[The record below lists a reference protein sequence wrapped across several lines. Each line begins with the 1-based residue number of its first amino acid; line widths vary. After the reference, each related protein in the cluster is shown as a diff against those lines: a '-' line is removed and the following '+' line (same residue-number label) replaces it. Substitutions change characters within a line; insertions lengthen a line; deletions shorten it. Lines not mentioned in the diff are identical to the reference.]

1 MDSQNL
7 FSYTVR
13 PDRVDK
19 NRSTDVFD
27 LNAYTVRTLSPDL
40 KAEKDGLYDGWLE
53 AKAKREDREERV
65 GCMAEGLSYAAVSI
79 PLIVGKLLYEVI
91 LDSLQGKD
99 LPFNGKILSALP
111 LVCLL
116 LLYALCNSKLT
127 AAINRF
133 AHRLYI
139 KNRPEADADMDE
151 KALDPRLSETV
162 AAARAEL
169 EIPDHAWE
177 LDILPYRHIQSE
189 GGESREIRPRDT
201 YDNIPVSVWRE
212 GQVLY
217 LSDED
222 VVMRLPLSEIEVVK
236 RIKGRVKFKS
246 WYKSAAIDQEPYKA
260 DRVDEWPFSY
270 TCKSRV
276 EITLR
281 DGSYLLIPGYEAE
294 TLRHILG
301 EGYSF

>member
-1 MDSQNL
+1 VEGSNL

-27 LNAYTVRTLSPDL
+27 LNAYTVRTLSPEL
-40 KAEKDGLYDGWLE
+40 KTEKDGLYDGWLE
-53 AKAKREDREERV
+53 AKAMREARESNV
-65 GCMAEGLSYAAVSI
+65 GCITE
-79 PLIVGKLLYEVI
+79 LLA
-91 LDSLQGKD
+91 D
-99 LPFNGKILSALP
+99 LPALLIFWLGDFGAALMHDTFWP
-111 LVCLL
+111 APIFIISLLCLL
-116 LLYALCNSKLT
+116 LYFLLLFDKMKAVIY
-127 AAINRF
+127 RF
-133 AHRLYI
+133 YHRLYV
-139 KNRPEADADMDE
+139 KKHPETDVDE

-177 LDILPYRHIQSE
+177 LDILPYRH
-189 GGESREIRPRDT
+189 GVTTVGVAYEIRPRST

-212 GQVLY
+212 GQVLF

-222 VVMRLPLSEIEVVK
+222 VVMRLPLSEIEEIK

-246 WYKSAAIDQEPYKA
+246 WYKSAAPSEKPYNEAKIL
-260 DRVDEWPFSY
+260 EGFPSY
-270 TCKSRV
+270 ACLGKI
-276 EITLR
+276 ELTLR

-301 EGYSF
+301 DNFTF

>member
-1 MDSQNL
+1 MEGKNL
-7 FSYTVR
+7 FSYSVR
-13 PDRVDK
+13 PDREDK

-40 KAEKDGLYDGWLE
+40 KAEKDGLYDAWLE
-53 AKAKREDREERV
+53 ARDIRKKWEIMESLVSNALTFLLFITVLAAFMLLFHDNTKVLAWV
-65 GCMAEGLSYAAVSI
+65 GVCEFLFIVLLAWLFNLAEKVFAR
-79 PLIVGKLLYEVI
+79 
-91 LDSLQGKD
+91 
-99 LPFNGKILSALP
+99 
-111 LVCLL
+111 LVHRICI
-116 LLYALCNSKLT
+116 KKHPEI
-127 AAINRF
+127 AID
-133 AHRLYI
+133 
-139 KNRPEADADMDE
+139 EATV
-151 KALDPRLSETV
+151 DPRLSETV

-169 EIPDHAWE
+169 EIPDHGWS
-177 LDILPYRHIQSE
+177 LDILPYRHGVTST
-189 GGESREIRPRDT
+189 GEAYEIRPRDT

-222 VVMRLPLSEIEVVK
+222 VVMRLPLSEITEVK
-236 RIKGRVKFKS
+236 RIKERVKFKS

-281 DGSYLLIPGYEAE
+281 DGSCLLIPGYEAE

>member
-1 MDSQNL
+1 MEGKNL
-7 FSYTVR
+7 FSYSVR
-13 PDRVDK
+13 PDREDK

-40 KAEKDGLYDGWLE
+40 KAEKDGLYDAWLE
-53 AKAKREDREERV
+53 ARDIRKKWEIMESLVSNALTFLLFITVLAAFMLLFHDNTKVLAWV
-65 GCMAEGLSYAAVSI
+65 GVCEFLFIVLLAWLFNLAEKVFAR
-79 PLIVGKLLYEVI
+79 
-91 LDSLQGKD
+91 
-99 LPFNGKILSALP
+99 
-111 LVCLL
+111 LVHRICI
-116 LLYALCNSKLT
+116 KKHPEI
-127 AAINRF
+127 AID
-133 AHRLYI
+133 
-139 KNRPEADADMDE
+139 EATV
-151 KALDPRLSETV
+151 DPRLSETV

-169 EIPDHAWE
+169 EIPDHRWS
-177 LDILPYRHIQSE
+177 LDILPYRHGVTST
-189 GGESREIRPRDT
+189 GEAYEIRPRDT

-222 VVMRLPLSEIEVVK
+222 VVMRLPLSEITEVK
-236 RIKGRVKFKS
+236 RIKDRVKFKS
-246 WYKSAAIDQEPYKA
+246 WYKSAAIGQEPYKA

-276 EITLR
+276 EITLC

>member
-13 PDRVDK
+13 PDREDK

-27 LNAYTVRTLSPDL
+27 PNSYTVRTLSPDL

-53 AKAKREDREERV
+53 ARDIRKKWEIMESLVANALTFLLFIAVLAAFMLLFHDNTKVLAWV
-65 GCMAEGLSYAAVSI
+65 GVCEFLFIVLLAWLFDLAEKVFAR
-79 PLIVGKLLYEVI
+79 
-91 LDSLQGKD
+91 
-99 LPFNGKILSALP
+99 
-111 LVCLL
+111 LV
-116 LLYALCNSKLT
+116 
-127 AAINRF
+127 
-133 AHRLYI
+133 HRLCI
-139 KNRPEADADMDE
+139 KKHPEIAIDE
-151 KALDPRLSETV
+151 ATVDPRLSETV

-169 EIPDHAWE
+169 GIPHHAWE
-177 LDILPYRHIQSE
+177 LDILPYRHGVTSV
-189 GGESREIRPRDT
+189 GEAYEIRPRGT

-222 VVMRLPLSEIEVVK
+222 VVMRLPLSEITEVK
-236 RIKGRVKFKS
+236 QLRERMKFKS
-246 WYKSAAIDQEPYKA
+246 WYKSAAIYQEPYKA

-301 EGYSF
+301 AGYSF

>member
-13 PDRVDK
+13 PDREDK

-53 AKAKREDREERV
+53 ARDIRKKWEIMESLVANALTFLLFIAVLAAFMLLFHDNTKVLAWV
-65 GCMAEGLSYAAVSI
+65 GVCEFLFIVLLAWLFDLAEKVFAR
-79 PLIVGKLLYEVI
+79 
-91 LDSLQGKD
+91 
-99 LPFNGKILSALP
+99 
-111 LVCLL
+111 LVHRICI
-116 LLYALCNSKLT
+116 KKHPEI
-127 AAINRF
+127 AID
-133 AHRLYI
+133 
-139 KNRPEADADMDE
+139 EATV
-151 KALDPRLSETV
+151 DPRLSETV
-162 AAARAEL
+162 ATARAEL
-169 EIPDHAWE
+169 GIPHHAWE
-177 LDILPYRHIQSE
+177 LDILPYRHSVTSV
-189 GGESREIRPRDT
+189 GEAYEIRPRNT

-222 VVMRLPLSEIEVVK
+222 MVMRLPLSEITEVK
-236 RIKGRVKFKS
+236 RVKGRVKFKY
-246 WYKSAAIDQEPYKA
+246 WFKSAAYDQEPYKEGNVI
-260 DRVDEWPFSY
+260 DWSTSLSCRGKIKV
-270 TCKSRV
+270 
-276 EITLR
+276 TLR

>member
-1 MDSQNL
+1 MEGRNL

-27 LNAYTVRTLSPDL
+27 LNGYTVRTLSPDL
-40 KAEKDGLYDGWLE
+40 KAEKDGLYDRWLE
-53 AKAKREDREERV
+53 AKAMREARESNV
-65 GCMAEGLSYAAVSI
+65 GCITE
-79 PLIVGKLLYEVI
+79 LLA
-91 LDSLQGKD
+91 D
-99 LPFNGKILSALP
+99 LPALLIFWLGDFGAELMHDTFWP
-111 LVCLL
+111 APIFIISLLCLCLYFWL
-116 LLYALCNSKLT
+116 LFDKMKAVIY
-127 AAINRF
+127 RF
-133 AHRLYI
+133 YHRLYV
-139 KNRPEADADMDE
+139 KKHPETAVDE

-177 LDILPYRHIQSE
+177 LDILPYRH
-189 GGESREIRPRDT
+189 GVTTVGEAYEIRPRST

-212 GQVLY
+212 GQVLF

-222 VVMRLPLSEIEVVK
+222 VVMRLPLSEIEEIK

-246 WYKSAAIDQEPYKA
+246 WYKSAAPSEKPYNEAKIL
-260 DRVDEWPFSY
+260 EGFPSY
-270 TCKSRV
+270 ACLGKI
-276 EITLR
+276 ELTLR
-281 DGSYLLIPGYEAE
+281 DGSCLLIPGYEAE

-301 EGYSF
+301 EDFTF

>member
-13 PDRVDK
+13 PDREDK

-53 AKAKREDREERV
+53 AKAMREARESNV
-65 GCMAEGLSYAAVSI
+65 GCITE
-79 PLIVGKLLYEVI
+79 LLA
-91 LDSLQGKD
+91 D
-99 LPFNGKILSALP
+99 LPALLIFWLGDFGAELLHDTFWPAPIFMISLLCLCLYFWLLSD
-111 LVCLL
+111 
-116 LLYALCNSKLT
+116 KLK
-127 AAINRF
+127 AVIYRF
-133 AHRLYI
+133 YHRLYV
-139 KNRPEADADMDE
+139 KKHPETDMDE

-177 LDILPYRHIQSE
+177 LDILPYRHGVTSV
-189 GGESREIRPRDT
+189 GEAYEIRLRGT

-222 VVMRLPLSEIEVVK
+222 VVMRLPLSEITEVK
-236 RIKGRVKFKS
+236 RIKERVKFKS

-281 DGSYLLIPGYEAE
+281 DGSYLLIPGYDAD

-301 EGYSF
+301 NSLPF

>member
-13 PDRVDK
+13 PDREDK

-27 LNAYTVRTLSPDL
+27 LNAYTVRTLSPDV
-40 KAEKDGLYDGWLE
+40 KVEKDGLYDGWLE
-53 AKAKREDREERV
+53 AKAMREARESNV
-65 GCMAEGLSYAAVSI
+65 GCIAECLSAVLCI
-79 PLIVGKLLYEVI
+79 LFFVAGDLFFELLPDTM
-91 LDSLQGKD
+91 LGA
-99 LPFNGKILSALP
+99 ILSAVPSL
-111 LVCLL
+111 CFILL
-116 LLYALCNSKLT
+116 FVFLNKPIT
-127 AAINRF
+127 AAVRRI
-133 AHRLYI
+133 AHRLYV
-139 KNRPEADADMDE
+139 KKHPETDMDE

-162 AAARAEL
+162 ATARAEL
-169 EIPDHAWE
+169 GIPHHAWE
-177 LDILPYRHIQSE
+177 LDILPYRHGVTSV
-189 GGESREIRPRDT
+189 GEAYEIRPRDT

-212 GQVLY
+212 GQILY

-222 VVMRLPLSEIEVVK
+222 MVMRLPLSEITEVR
-236 RIKGRVKFKS
+236 RIKERVKFKS

-281 DGSYLLIPGYEAE
+281 DGSYLLIPGYDAE

-301 EGYSF
+301 DSFPF

>member
-1 MDSQNL
+1 MEGRNL

-27 LNAYTVRTLSPDL
+27 LNAYTVRTLSPEL
-40 KAEKDGLYDGWLE
+40 KTEKDGLYDRWLE
-53 AKAKREDREERV
+53 AKAMREARESNV
-65 GCMAEGLSYAAVSI
+65 GCIADCLS
-79 PLIVGKLLYEVI
+79 LL
-91 LDSLQGKD
+91 
-99 LPFNGKILSALP
+99 
-111 LVCLL
+111 LVLLCLL
-116 LLYALCNSKLT
+116 LIRLLLSLIPDTQLLDILRAFPFLVTIILDWLFHTSVEVAT
-127 AAINRF
+127 RRF
-133 AHRLYI
+133 AHRLYV
-139 KNRPEADADMDE
+139 KKHPETDVDE

-177 LDILPYRHIQSE
+177 LDILPYRH
-189 GGESREIRPRDT
+189 GVTTVGEAYEIRPRNT

-212 GQVLY
+212 GQVLF

-222 VVMRLPLSEIEVVK
+222 VVMRLPLSEIEEIK

-246 WYKSAAIDQEPYKA
+246 WYKYAAPSEKPYNEAKIL
-260 DRVDEWPFSY
+260 EGFPSY
-270 TCKSRV
+270 ACLGKI
-276 EITLR
+276 ELTLR
-281 DGSYLLIPGYEAE
+281 DGSCLLIPGYEAE

-301 EGYSF
+301 DIFTF

>member
-13 PDRVDK
+13 PDREDK

-27 LNAYTVRTLSPDL
+27 PNAYTVRTLSPDV
-40 KAEKDGLYDGWLE
+40 KVEKDGLYDGWLE
-53 AKAKREDREERV
+53 AKAMREARESNV
-65 GCMAEGLSYAAVSI
+65 GCIAECLSAVLCI
-79 PLIVGKLLYEVI
+79 LFFVAGDLFFELLPDTM
-91 LDSLQGKD
+91 LGA
-99 LPFNGKILSALP
+99 ILSAVPSL
-111 LVCLL
+111 CFILL
-116 LLYALCNSKLT
+116 FVFLNKPIT
-127 AAINRF
+127 AAVRRI
-133 AHRLYI
+133 AHRLYV
-139 KNRPEADADMDE
+139 KKHPETDMDE

-162 AAARAEL
+162 ATARAEL
-169 EIPDHAWE
+169 GIPHHAWE
-177 LDILPYRHIQSE
+177 LDILPYRHGVTSV
-189 GGESREIRPRDT
+189 GEAYEIRPRDT
-201 YDNIPVSVWRE
+201 YDNIPVSVWQE
-212 GQVLY
+212 GQILY

-222 VVMRLPLSEIEVVK
+222 MVMRLPLSEITEVR
-236 RIKGRVKFKS
+236 RIKERVKFKS

-294 TLRHILG
+294 TLRNILG
-301 EGYSF
+301 DSFPF

>member
-7 FSYTVR
+7 FSYAVR
-13 PDRVDK
+13 PDREDK

-27 LNAYTVRTLSPDL
+27 LNAYTVRTLSPDV

-53 AKAKREDREERV
+53 AKDMREARESNVDCITE
-65 GCMAEGLSYAAVSI
+65 
-79 PLIVGKLLYEVI
+79 LLA
-91 LDSLQGKD
+91 D
-99 LPFNGKILSALP
+99 LPALLIFWLGDFGAELLHDTFWPAPIFIISLLCLCLYFWLLSD
-111 LVCLL
+111 
-116 LLYALCNSKLT
+116 KLK
-127 AAINRF
+127 AVIYRF
-133 AHRLYI
+133 YLRLYV
-139 KNRPEADADMDE
+139 KKHPETDVDE

-177 LDILPYRHIQSE
+177 LDILPYRHGVTSV
-189 GGESREIRPRDT
+189 GEAYEIRPRST

-212 GQVLY
+212 GQVLF

-222 VVMRLPLSEIEVVK
+222 VVMRLPLSEIEEIK
-236 RIKGRVKFKS
+236 RVKGRVKFKS
-246 WYKSAAIDQEPYKA
+246 WYKSAATYQEPYKA
-260 DRVDEWPFSY
+260 DKVNEWGFYY

-281 DGSYLLIPGYEAE
+281 DGSCLLIPGYDAE

>member
-1 MDSQNL
+1 MDKKNL

-13 PDRVDK
+13 PDREDK
-19 NRSTDVFD
+19 NLSTDVFD
-27 LNAYTVRTLSPDL
+27 LNAYTVQTLSPDL
-40 KAEKDGLYDGWLE
+40 KAEKDGLYDRWLE
-53 AKAKREDREERV
+53 AKAMREARESNV
-65 GCMAEGLSYAAVSI
+65 GCIAECLSAVLCI
-79 PLIVGKLLYEVI
+79 LFFVAGDLFFELLPDTM
-91 LDSLQGKD
+91 LGA
-99 LPFNGKILSALP
+99 ILSAVPSL
-111 LVCLL
+111 CFILL
-116 LLYALCNSKLT
+116 FVFLNKPIT
-127 AAINRF
+127 AAVHRI

-139 KNRPEADADMDE
+139 KKHPKADMDE

-162 AAARAEL
+162 TAARAEL
-169 EIPDHAWE
+169 GIPHHAWS
-177 LDILPYRHIQSE
+177 LDILPYRHGVTST
-189 GGESREIRPRDT
+189 GEAYEIRPRDT

-222 VVMRLPLSEIEVVK
+222 VVMRLPLSEITEVK
-236 RIKGRVKFKS
+236 RIKKRVKFKS

-260 DRVDEWPFSY
+260 DRVEGWPFSY

-276 EITLR
+276 EITLH

>member
-27 LNAYTVRTLSPDL
+27 LNAYTVRTLSPDV
-40 KAEKDGLYDGWLE
+40 KAEKDGLYDAWLE
-53 AKAKREDREERV
+53 AKDMREARESNV
-65 GCMAEGLSYAAVSI
+65 GCITE
-79 PLIVGKLLYEVI
+79 LLA
-91 LDSLQGKD
+91 D
-99 LPFNGKILSALP
+99 LPALLIFWLGDFGAELLHDTFWP
-111 LVCLL
+111 VPIFMISLMCLCLYFWL
-116 LLYALCNSKLT
+116 LFDKLK
-127 AAINRF
+127 AVIYRF
-133 AHRLYI
+133 YHRLYV
-139 KNRPEADADMDE
+139 KKHPETAVDE
-151 KALDPRLSETV
+151 KTLDPRLSESV

-169 EIPDHAWE
+169 EIPDHGWS
-177 LDILPYRHIQSE
+177 LDILSYRHGVTST
-189 GGESREIRPRDT
+189 GEAYEIRPRDT

-222 VVMRLPLSEIEVVK
+222 IVMRLPLSEITEIK
-236 RIKGRVKFKS
+236 RIKERVKFKS

-276 EITLR
+276 EITLC
-281 DGSYLLIPGYEAE
+281 DGSCLLIPGYEAE

>member
-27 LNAYTVRTLSPDL
+27 LNAYTVRTLSPDV

-53 AKAKREDREERV
+53 AKAMREARESNV
-65 GCMAEGLSYAAVSI
+65 GCIAE
-79 PLIVGKLLYEVI
+79 LLA
-91 LDSLQGKD
+91 D
-99 LPFNGKILSALP
+99 LPALLIFWLGDFGAELLHDTFWPAPIFIVSLLCLCLYFWLLSDKLKA
-111 LVCLL
+111 VIFRFYHCL
-116 LLYALCNSKLT
+116 YVKK
-127 AAINRF
+127 
-133 AHRLYI
+133 H
-139 KNRPEADADMDE
+139 PETDVDE

-169 EIPDHAWE
+169 EIPHHAWE
-177 LDILPYRHIQSE
+177 LDILPYRHGVTSV
-189 GGESREIRPRDT
+189 GEAYEIRPRGT

-222 VVMRLPLSEIEVVK
+222 VVMRLPLSEIAEVK

-260 DRVDEWPFSY
+260 DRVDEMPFSY

-281 DGSYLLIPGYEAE
+281 DGSCLLIPGYEAE

-301 EGYSF
+301 DSFPF

>member
-27 LNAYTVRTLSPDL
+27 LNAYTVRTLSPDV

-53 AKAKREDREERV
+53 TKAMREARESNV
-65 GCMAEGLSYAAVSI
+65 GCITE
-79 PLIVGKLLYEVI
+79 LLA
-91 LDSLQGKD
+91 D
-99 LPFNGKILSALP
+99 LPALLIFWLGDFGAELMHDTFWPAPIFIISLLCLCLYFWLLSD
-111 LVCLL
+111 
-116 LLYALCNSKLT
+116 KLK
-127 AAINRF
+127 AVIYRF
-133 AHRLYI
+133 YHRLYV
-139 KNRPEADADMDE
+139 KKHPETAVDE
-151 KALDPRLSETV
+151 KTLDPRLSETV

-169 EIPDHAWE
+169 GIPHHAWE
-177 LDILPYRHIQSE
+177 LDILPYRHGVTSV
-189 GGESREIRPRDT
+189 GEAYEIRPRGT

-212 GQVLY
+212 GQVLF

-222 VVMRLPLSEIEVVK
+222 VVMRLPLSEIEEIK

-246 WYKSAAIDQEPYKA
+246 WYKYAAPSEKPYNEAKIL
-260 DRVDEWPFSY
+260 EGFPSY
-270 TCKSRV
+270 ACLGKI
-276 EITLR
+276 ELTLR

-301 EGYSF
+301 DSFPF

>member
-1 MDSQNL
+1 MSGRRGLTAVESRNL

-13 PDRVDK
+13 PDREDK

-27 LNAYTVRTLSPDL
+27 PNSYTVRTLSPDL

-53 AKAKREDREERV
+53 ARDIRKKWEIMESLVANALTFLLFIAVLAAFMLLFHDNTKVLAWV
-65 GCMAEGLSYAAVSI
+65 GVCEFLFIVLLAWLFDLAEKVFARLVHRICIKKHPETAV
-79 PLIVGKLLYEVI
+79 
-91 LDSLQGKD
+91 
-99 LPFNGKILSALP
+99 
-111 LVCLL
+111 
-116 LLYALCNSKLT
+116 
-127 AAINRF
+127 
-133 AHRLYI
+133 
-139 KNRPEADADMDE
+139 DE
-151 KALDPRLSETV
+151 KTLDPRLSEAVT
-162 AAARAEL
+162 AARAEL
-169 EIPDHAWE
+169 GIPHHAWE
-177 LDILPYRHIQSE
+177 LDILPYRHGVTSV
-189 GGESREIRPRDT
+189 GEAYEIRPRGT

-222 VVMRLPLSEIEVVK
+222 VVMSLPLSEITEVK
-236 RIKGRVKFKS
+236 RIKERVKFKS

-281 DGSYLLIPGYEAE
+281 DGSCLLIPGYEAE

-301 EGYSF
+301 NSFPF

>member
-13 PDRVDK
+13 PDREDK

-40 KAEKDGLYDGWLE
+40 KAEKDGLYDGWLD

-133 AHRLYI
+133 AHRLYV
-139 KNRPEADADMDE
+139 KKHPETDMDE
-151 KALDPRLSETV
+151 KALDPRLSEAV
-162 AAARAEL
+162 AAARSDL

-177 LDILPYRHIQSE
+177 LDILPYRHGVTSV
-189 GGESREIRPRDT
+189 GEAYEIRLRGT

-222 VVMRLPLSEIEVVK
+222 MVMRLPLSEITEVK

-301 EGYSF
+301 DSFPF

>member
-1 MDSQNL
+1 MEGRNL

-27 LNAYTVRTLSPDL
+27 LNSYTVRTLSPEL
-40 KAEKDGLYDGWLE
+40 KTEKDGLYDRWLE
-53 AKAKREDREERV
+53 AKAMREARESNV
-65 GCMAEGLSYAAVSI
+65 GCIAE
-79 PLIVGKLLYEVI
+79 LLA
-91 LDSLQGKD
+91 D
-99 LPFNGKILSALP
+99 LPTLLIFWLGDFGAELLHDTFWPAPIFIISLL
-111 LVCLL
+111 CLL
-116 LLYALCNSKLT
+116 LYFLLLFDKMKAVVY
-127 AAINRF
+127 RF
-133 AHRLYI
+133 YHRLYV
-139 KNRPEADADMDE
+139 KKHPETAVDE

-177 LDILPYRHIQSE
+177 LDILPYRHGVTSV
-189 GGESREIRPRDT
+189 GEAYEIRPRNT

-212 GQVLY
+212 GQVLF

-222 VVMRLPLSEIEVVK
+222 VVMRLPLSEIEEIK

-246 WYKSAAIDQEPYKA
+246 WYKSAAPSEKPYNEAKIL
-260 DRVDEWPFSY
+260 EGFPSY
-270 TCKSRV
+270 ACLGKI
-276 EITLR
+276 ELTLR
-281 DGSYLLIPGYEAE
+281 DGSCLLIPGYEAE